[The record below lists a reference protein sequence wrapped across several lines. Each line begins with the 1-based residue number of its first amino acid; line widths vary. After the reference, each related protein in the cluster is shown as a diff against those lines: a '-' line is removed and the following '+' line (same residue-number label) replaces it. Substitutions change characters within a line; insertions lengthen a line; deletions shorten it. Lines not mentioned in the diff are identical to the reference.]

1 MTTNVKK
8 LILAP
13 MEGVV
18 DALMRELLTS
28 VNSYDLCITEFIRVV
43 DSLVPKH
50 IFHKICPELTSGA
63 KTQSETPLRIQLLG
77 QEPHWL
83 AENAVRAIE
92 LGSHG
97 VDVNFGCPAKSVNKN
112 KGGAVLLDDP
122 ELIYQIIHHIKKSLG
137 REEIV
142 SAKIRLGFNDKARF
156 FDVVNAV
163 KSAGAN
169 MLTIHAR
176 TKKDGY
182 KPPAYWH
189 HIGEL
194 PHYSDM
200 DIIANGEI
208 WSKSDAIHCM
218 KATNTNL
225 LMLGRGALA
234 MPNLA
239 NVIKNNETVMAFKTV
254 KILLIRYSLLDHNNH
269 SFYFSSRL
277 KQWLK
282 YLKLQYPEAEQLFNS
297 IKALSDKEAIIEHIQ
312 KFKHDEMNKFQV

>member
-1 MTTNVKK
+1 MTTRAKK

-28 VNSYDLCITEFIRVV
+28 VNQYDLCITEFIRVV
-43 DSLVPKH
+43 DSLVPKQT
-50 IFHKICPELTSGA
+50 FNKICPELSSGA
-63 KTQSETPLRIQLLG
+63 KTLSQTPLRIQLLG
-77 QEPHWL
+77 QEPFWL

-97 VDVNFGCPAKSVNKN
+97 VDVNFGCPAKAVNKS

-122 ELIYQIIHHIKKSLG
+122 ELIYQIIHHIKQSVGHENL
-137 REEIV
+137 V
-142 SAKIRLGFNDKARF
+142 SAKIRLGFNDKEKF
-156 FDVVNAV
+156 LDVVNAV

-189 HIGEL
+189 YIGEL
-194 PHYSDM
+194 PRYSDM

-208 WSKSDAIHCM
+208 WSKCDAIQCM
-218 KATNTNL
+218 QQTNTNL

-239 NVIKNNETVMAFKTV
+239 NVIKNDEKIMPFATV
-254 KILLIRYSLLDHNNH
+254 KKLLIRYSLLEHNKH

-282 YLKLQYPEAEQLFNS
+282 YLKLQYPEAEQLFNT
-297 IKALSDKEAIIEHIQ
+297 IKTLSDKTTIIKHIEAL
-312 KFKHDEMNKFQV
+312 